1 MAQRYGGKHSPGS
14 NTAPNDLTS
23 KRPTRAGGRVNFL
36 FFAPLP
42 LVWNAFMAES
52 VVMAT
57 YMAALGTLLLGAW
70 LTREGLIAQEAYDAR
85 KVARRPAIPR
95 KLFGS
100 VLTGLGLALVG
111 IAGHGPVDAMIYGV
125 LGFVLHLAAFGLDP
139 MRSKGLGGVDDFQN
153 DRVTRAIEEGED
165 RLAAMH
171 AAIAGLNDRQLL
183 ARVEHFQSTARHL
196 FRAVESDPRDLTAAR
211 KYLSVYL
218 DAARQ
223 ASDKFADLYARNRST
238 AAKEKYEALLMDLDS
253 KFDQRTQK
261 FLADDHVDLDIE
273 IDVLRDRLKRE
284 GVSINSK

>member
-1 MAQRYGGKHSPGS
+1 MAQRFGGEHSPS
-14 NTAPNDLTS
+14 ATAAPKGLAT

-36 FFAPLP
+36 FFAPFP
-42 LVWNAFMAES
+42 LIWKAFTAES

-57 YMAALGTLLLGAW
+57 YLAALGVLLLGAW
-70 LTREGLIAQEAYDAR
+70 LTREGLLAQEAYDAR

-100 VLTGLGLALVG
+100 LLTGAGLALVG
-111 IAGHGPVDAMIYGV
+111 IAGHGPLDAVIYGV
-125 LGFVLHLAAFGLDP
+125 LGFVLHLAAFGIDP
-139 MRSKGLGGVDDFQN
+139 MRSKGLGGVDDFQS
-153 DRVTRAIEEGED
+153 DRVARAIEEGED

-171 AAIAGLNDRQLL
+171 SAISALNDRKLVD
-183 ARVEHFQSTARHL
+183 RVEHFQSTARHL
-196 FRAVESDPRDLTAAR
+196 FRVVENDPRDLTAAR

-223 ASDKFADLYARNRST
+223 ASEKFAGLYARNRS
-238 AAKEKYEALLMDLDS
+238 ADARAKYEALLLDLDS

-273 IDVLRDRLKRE
+273 IDVLRDRLERE
-284 GVSINSK
+284 GVSIKSK